1 MRALFFLSANLQSL
15 TSVFS
20 SNVVVCYILL
30 FLINQIQ
37 NTQLPIS
44 LITNVCA
51 FSILIR
57 QLVIYR
63 IVSLCDLVSLVIIYV
78 IWIAIES
85 QLEWENGGKDFLF
98 FYLSLYL
105 CLFLSEALIIILY
118 HMLDPVHQ
126 VNLQFQ
132 EVETLGFLLQC
143 ASPRSL
149 VLKIIQGS
157 WVFFVFRDDLVPY
170 I

>member
-1 MRALFFLSANLQSL
+1 MRALCFLSANLQSL

-20 SNVVVCYILL
+20 SNVVVCYIFL
-30 FLINQIQ
+30 FLIKQIQ

-44 LITNVCA
+44 LITNVCT

-57 QLVIYR
+57 QLFIGLSV
-63 IVSLCDLVSLVIIYV
+63 LCDLVSLVIIYV